1 MPGTNAVVLVGLLF
15 YLAASLVLWRLLL
28 KEPPPSAP
36 RRNRPRWP
44 RRLAKAFATLLGG
57 TAAGAASLLV
67 ITTVVNAGKPG
78 TLTTHVMIAIWAV
91 ASVIAMLFIGRAP
104 LIRRVV
110 TRACLAVGVQGVILP
125 LATLVSFVVAG
136 TRLAGSAGTGGE
148 RTVEVL
154 GLRLVGSLPA
164 VWIGLGGFCI
174 GLVLVIV
181 RDRAPRRVAQPRGPP
196 RFPPPPPPVVSP
208 PGRPSR
214 RAPAPSRRPPAQRP
228 GA

>member
-1 MPGTNAVVLVGLLF
+1 MPGTNVLVLVGLVI
-15 YLAASLVLWRLLL
+15 YVVASLVLWRLLL
-28 KEPPPSAP
+28 REPPPSAP

-44 RRLAKAFATLLGG
+44 RRLAKAAATLVGG

-67 ITTVVNAGKPG
+67 VATVVNAGKPG
-78 TLTTHVMIAIWAV
+78 TLTTHEMLAVWAV

-125 LATLVSFVVAG
+125 LATLLSFVVAG

-154 GLRLVGSLPA
+154 GLRLVGNLPA
-164 VWIGLGGFCI
+164 VWFGLGGFCV
-174 GLVLVIV
+174 GLILVIV
-181 RDRAPRRVAQPRGPP
+181 GDRARRRIAKRRARR
-196 RFPPPPPPVVSP
+196 RFRSSRAGVLSA
-208 PGRPSR
+208 RSR
-214 RAPAPSRRPPAQRP
+214 R
-228 GA
+228 

>member
-1 MPGTNAVVLVGLLF
+1 MPGTNVLVLVGLVF

-28 KEPPPSAP
+28 KEPPPTAP
-36 RRNRPRWP
+36 RRSRPRWP
-44 RRLAKAFATLLGG
+44 LRLAKAFATLIGG

-67 ITTVVNAGKPG
+67 VATVVNAGKPG
-78 TLTTHVMIAIWAV
+78 TLTTPAMLAVWAV
-91 ASVIAMLFIGRAP
+91 GSVITMLFIGRAP

-110 TRACLAVGVQGVILP
+110 TRACLALGVQGVILP

-154 GLRLVGSLPA
+154 GVRLVGNLPA

-174 GLVLVIV
+174 GLALVIV
-181 RDRAPRRVAQPRGPP
+181 GDRAHRRVAR
-196 RFPPPPPPVVSP
+196 
-208 PGRPSR
+208 R
-214 RAPAPSRRPPAQRP
+214 RARRRFRSSRAGVISARSRHR
-228 GA
+228 